1 MAGPWDR
8 TARTAPAARPAASP
22 PKGLARTDFLAAQAS
37 NRRRT
42 WALLLSLTA
51 IAATLGALCGAVLQ
65 LESEAPQDL
74 VAALTSPPAIAGAVL
89 MAAASLLWS
98 GVSLAFGDRIV
109 VSMTGGR
116 EVMADEE
123 PQLHNIVEEMALA
136 SGLPKPRVV
145 VLDTEVPN
153 AFATGMRPSRATIG
167 VTRGL
172 LDSLTRD
179 ELQGVIGH
187 EMGHV
192 ANLDTRY
199 MTAVGVTVGLIA
211 LVGDIALRSL
221 RWGSL
226 GRGRSSSSGDK
237 KGGSGGILIVLLI
250 AFAILAPLA
259 AKLVQFAVSRQREY
273 LADAT
278 SVQFTRNPE
287 GLISALR
294 KLTEAAQPFKGASG
308 ATQHLFIVN
317 PLRQFA
323 SNATALFATHP
334 ALTDRISRLQNLG

>member
-8 TARTAPAARPAASP
+8 TQRSVPAARPATSP
-22 PKGLARTDFLAAQAS
+22 PAGLARTDFLAAQAS

-42 WALLLSLTA
+42 WILLLVLTL
-51 IAATLGALCGAVLQ
+51 IAAALGALCGAVLQ
-65 LESEAPQDL
+65 LESEVPEDL
-74 VAALTSPPAIAGAVL
+74 VAALTSPPAVAGAVL
-89 MAAASLLWS
+89 MAAASILWS

-116 EVMADEE
+116 EVTADEE

-221 RWGSL
+221 QWGSL
-226 GRGRSSSSGDK
+226 GRGRSSSNDK
-237 KGGSGGILIVLLI
+237 KGGGAGILVVLLI

-334 ALTDRISRLQNLG
+334 ALTDRIARLQNLG

>member
-8 TARTAPAARPAASP
+8 TERSAPAARPAASP
-22 PKGLARTDFLAAQAS
+22 PVGLARTDFLAAQTS

-42 WALLLSLTA
+42 WLLLLLLTL
-51 IAATLGALCGAVLQ
+51 IAAMLGALCGAVLQ
-65 LESEAPQDL
+65 LEGEAPQDL
-74 VAALTSPPAIAGAVL
+74 AAALTSPPALAGAVL
-89 MAAASLLWS
+89 MAAASILWS

-116 EVMADEE
+116 EVTADEE

-226 GRGRSSSSGDK
+226 GRGRPSSSSDK
-237 KGGSGGILIVLLI
+237 KGGGGILIVLLI

-317 PLRQFA
+317 PIRQFA

-334 ALTDRISRLQNLG
+334 ALTDRIERLRNLG